1 MIMLV
6 VIYQNH
12 SLHSM
17 IDVALQR
24 EDLIIVKRYLKAEP
38 HANGVVDL
46 IRRSIITLLDHFLL
60 GLHYIYKH
68 AGSLLAPD
76 LSARRTHG
84 HTT

>member
-1 MIMLV
+1 
-6 VIYQNH
+6 
-12 SLHSM
+12 M

-68 AGSLLAPD
+68 AGSFWHRIYPLGAHMAILLSSSLGD
-76 LSARRTHG
+76 VR
-84 HTT
+84 